1 MPSKKGI
8 YLFTLIGLLLGFA
21 LDGLIRN
28 EITKLFDYTLISL
41 FALLYGLA
49 YNGKNSFRLVASS
62 FIVALFLSLPL
73 LPIEAQFTSLPL
85 EHWVT
90 FLGAFPFFV
99 YVGHSFHYAFHHD
112 NTWRVSYNS
121 LFAAVWNTILLLF
134 VASLFSTLAN
144 LLILLGALI
153 FKTVGND
160 FLWNLYSH
168 NFHFQLISHITLF
181 FIGLG
186 VGQQNIKIIYSL
198 RFILLRMMYYLFP
211 FLALISIVYI
221 ILYLSH
227 FLSGGEEYVNPLLIL
242 IPLAA
247 LGIIFF
253 NAYFQDGSMESGAPS
268 WLKLLLR
275 IYRVILFI
283 LVLMMTDKIFQSY
296 SVDVNVVICIITGIL
311 FSLTYAITAWLP
323 DNKEQEWVRIGNISS
338 ALYFIIILFL
348 FNLPYMPIIFQV
360 GAHPS

>member
-21 LDGLIRN
+21 LDGLIRH

-49 YNGKNSFRLVASS
+49 YNEKNCFRLVASS
-62 FIVALFLSLPL
+62 FIIALFLSLPL
-73 LPIEAQFTSLPL
+73 LPIEARYTSLPL
-85 EHWVT
+85 EHWIT
-90 FLGAFPFFV
+90 FLGAFPLFV

-112 NTWRVSYNS
+112 NTWRISYNS

-134 VASLFSTLAN
+134 VASLFSALAN
-144 LLILLGALI
+144 VLILLGSFI

-160 FLWNLYSH
+160 FLWNLYSN
-168 NFHFQLISHITLF
+168 NFHFQLISHVTLF

-198 RFILLRMMYYLFP
+198 RFLLLRMMYYLFP
-211 FLALISIVYI
+211 FLALISIVYF

-227 FLSGGEEYVNPLLIL
+227 LLSGGEEYVNPLIIL

-253 NAYFQDGSMESGAPS
+253 NAYFQDGSVESGAPS

-275 IYRVILFI
+275 FYRVILFL
-283 LVLMMTDKIFQSY
+283 LVLMMTYKIFQSY

-311 FSLTYAITAWLP
+311 YSLTYAITAWFP
-323 DNKEQEWVRIGNISS
+323 ENMEQKWVRIGNISS
-338 ALYFIIILFL
+338 ALYYIIILFL

-360 GAHPS
+360 GANNS

>member
-28 EITKLFDYTLISL
+28 ETTKLFDYALIGL
-41 FALLYGLA
+41 LALLYGLA
-49 YNGKNSFRLVASS
+49 YNGKNCFRLVASS
-62 FIVALFLSLPL
+62 FIIALFLSLPL
-73 LPIEAQFTSLPL
+73 LPIEARYTSLPL
-85 EHWVT
+85 EHWIT
-90 FLGAFPFFV
+90 FLSAFPLFV

-112 NTWRVSYNS
+112 NTWHISYNS

-134 VASLFSTLAN
+134 VASLFSALAN
-144 LLILLGALI
+144 ILILLGAFI

-160 FLWNLYSH
+160 YLWNLYSN
-168 NFHFQLISHITLF
+168 NFHFQLISHVTLF

-186 VGQQNIKIIYSL
+186 VGQQNIKTIYSL
-198 RFILLRMMYYLFP
+198 RFLLLRMMYYLLP
-211 FLALISIVYI
+211 FLALISIVYF

-242 IPLAA
+242 IPLTV

-253 NAYFQDGSMESGAPS
+253 NAYFQDGSVESGAPS

-275 IYRVILFI
+275 IYRVILFF
-283 LVLMMTDKIFQSY
+283 LALMMTYKIFQSY

-311 FSLTYAITAWLP
+311 YSLTYAITAWLP
-323 DNKEQEWVRIGNISS
+323 ENLEQKWVRIGNISS

-348 FNLPYMPIIFQV
+348 FNLPYMPIIFRL
-360 GAHPS
+360 GAQ